1 MNNQLINFH
10 LCLIVVLGCSYLTHD
25 FLYNSTHLLL
35 LYVLNFSIAVF
46 VYWLVYLLRNSQ
58 KEYLGF
64 YFLAGTF
71 IKFIS
76 FFLFVLPIFKY
87 DNFVSTSEF
96 LSFFVPYT
104 ISLIVEKDSIPD
116 ELSVIAHSQ
125 DDVIQA
131 IAHMCACMA
140 IHRCTRTHALV

>member
-104 ISLIVEKDSIPD
+104 ISLIVETIFLIKLINA
-116 ELSVIAHSQ
+116 EYK
-125 DDVIQA
+125 
-131 IAHMCACMA
+131 
-140 IHRCTRTHALV
+140 